1 MSKTNKIL
9 FTISCVLVVLSFYI
23 SIQISYAVPQFE
35 KLFESFKTE
44 ISGST
49 KFVLEYHYLGLIMP
63 FIALI
68 ASIYFIK
75 YNPKQTSKNIIY
87 ALTAITIVVTL
98 TWQVYTAEAMYAPIM
113 NMKTQ

>member
-9 FTISCVLVVLSFYI
+9 FTISCLLVVLSLYI
-23 SIQISYAVPQFE
+23 SIQISYSVPQFG
-35 KLFESFKTE
+35 KLFESFKIE
-44 ISGST
+44 ISESS

-75 YNPKQTSKNIIY
+75 HNPKQTSKNIIY
-87 ALTAITIVVTL
+87 ALTAITVVVTL
-98 TWQVYTAEAMYAPIM
+98 TWQVYAA
-113 NMKTQ
+113 

>member
-9 FTISCVLVVLSFYI
+9 FTISCILVVLSLYV
-23 SIQISYAVPQFE
+23 SIQISYAIPQFE
-35 KLFESFKTE
+35 KLFEGFKTE

-63 FIALI
+63 LIAMF

-75 YNPKQTSKNIIY
+75 SNPKQTSKNIIY
-87 ALTAITIVVTL
+87 VLTVITIVITL
-98 TWQVYTAEAMYAPIM
+98 TWQVYAAEAMYAPIM

>member
-9 FTISCVLVVLSFYI
+9 FVISCVLIALSLYL

-35 KLFESFKTE
+35 KLFKSFGTELTDKTNN
-44 ISGST
+44 IL
-49 KFVLEYHYLGLIMP
+49 KYHYLGLILP

-75 YNPKQTSKNIIY
+75 STLKQSHKNIFY
-87 ALTAITIVVTL
+87 ALSAITFVVTL
-98 TWQVYTAEAMYAPIM
+98 SFQTSVSEAMYAPIM
-113 NMKTQ
+113 NMKAK